1 MVINMKVLKK
11 ININKDEIKVKL
23 SKYSRT
29 ILDFL
34 QKHIYI
40 IYMAL
45 PFLAMDI
52 ITRIF
57 GKDISFYSF
66 FKLPPNL
73 FTITWIFLFLGLT
86 LTFKKRIGRIIYF
99 FTSVIFLFIFLTN
112 NVYYSLTKTY
122 FDFNLVE
129 SASEG
134 APYIIDTLKNTNFLV
149 YLSFIFIILLIIKG
163 IKSIPYKTK
172 NNYKS
177 IFIVLISFT
186 IIHTLIPITLG
197 KANSELTWSSWR
209 NPRNVYISFND
220 NNKSMKVSGIYE
232 YTVRNFYIT
241 FFKTEKQE
249 NSEDIEFLNN
259 SFADDSNNQNK
270 YTGIFKGKNVIFI
283 QLEGLDNWLLTE
295 ETTPTLYNMLNNSI
309 VFNNHY
315 SYYNGGGSTFNS
327 EFAVNT
333 GFITPLSYTQNAY
346 TFNKNN
352 FPYSMAHL
360 FKKEGYT
367 VNAFHMNT
375 GEYYSRT
382 TNYKNWGYDNYYGLI
397 DIENYKDETY
407 RLDRNLIL
415 NEKFNNLIFHTD
427 DPDNLF
433 VDYLITY
440 SGHLPFT
447 NTKGVCKMLYD
458 EDVAKSIEENTTE
471 TNDETSKEVPT
482 PEFVKMSE
490 LECIKRQAKETDYM
504 FELLLQNLEE
514 KGLIDNTIL
523 VVFTDHYLYTIED
536 KSILDNYKDTSN
548 NLINKTPF
556 FIWSKDGKRTNINKV
571 TSQLNILP
579 TTLNLFGIN
588 YNSNNYIGKDALD
601 PNYEGIVFFSDYS
614 WYDGSIYVENGEIT
628 NNKNATYEYL
638 EEKNYY
644 ISHLTK
650 KNDLALK
657 YNYFK
662 NHK

>member
-34 QKHIYI
+34 QKYSYV

-112 NVYYSLTKTY
+112 NVYYSLTKTF

-220 NNKSMKVSGIYE
+220 NNKSMKVSGLYE

-249 NSEDIEFLNN
+249 NSEDIEFLDN

-397 DIENYKDETY
+397 DIEDYKDETY

-482 PEFVKMSE
+482 PEFVQMSE

-644 ISHLTK
+644 ISYLTK

>member
-11 ININKDEIKVKL
+11 LNINKDEIKVKL

-34 QKHIYI
+34 QKYIYI

-249 NSEDIEFLNN
+249 NSEDIEFLDN

-427 DPDNLF
+427 NPDKLF

-482 PEFVKMSE
+482 PEFVQMSE

>member
-11 ININKDEIKVKL
+11 LNINKDEIKVKL

-34 QKHIYI
+34 QKYIYI

-172 NNYKS
+172 NNYRS

-249 NSEDIEFLNN
+249 NSEDIEFLDN

-397 DIENYKDETY
+397 DIEDYKDETY

-427 DPDNLF
+427 NPDKLF

-482 PEFVKMSE
+482 PEFVQMSE

-628 NNKNATYEYL
+628 NNKNTTYEYL

-644 ISHLTK
+644 ISYLTK

>member
-458 EDVAKSIEENTTE
+458 EDVAKSIEENTTK
-471 TNDETSKEVPT
+471 TNDEASKEVPT
-482 PEFVKMSE
+482 PEFVQMSE

>member
-11 ININKDEIKVKL
+11 LNINKDEIKVKL

-34 QKHIYI
+34 QKYIYI

-99 FTSVIFLFIFLTN
+99 FTSIIFLFIFLTN
-112 NVYYSLTKTY
+112 NVYYSLTKTF

-172 NNYKS
+172 NNYRS

-249 NSEDIEFLNN
+249 NSEDIEFLDN

-397 DIENYKDETY
+397 DIEDYKDETY

-427 DPDNLF
+427 NPDKLF

-458 EDVAKSIEENTTE
+458 EDVAKSIEENTTN

-482 PEFVKMSE
+482 PGFVQMSE

-644 ISHLTK
+644 ISYLTK

>member
-177 IFIVLISFT
+177 IFIVLISFA

-375 GEYYSRT
+375 VEYYSRT

-482 PEFVKMSE
+482 PEFVQMSE

>member
-11 ININKDEIKVKL
+11 LNINKDEIKVKL

-34 QKHIYI
+34 QKYIYI

-99 FTSVIFLFIFLTN
+99 FTSIIFLFIFLTN
-112 NVYYSLTKTY
+112 NVYYSLTKTF

-249 NSEDIEFLNN
+249 NSEDIEFLDN

-397 DIENYKDETY
+397 DIEDYKDETY

-427 DPDNLF
+427 NPDKLF

-458 EDVAKSIEENTTE
+458 EDVAKSIEENTTN

-482 PEFVKMSE
+482 PGFVQMSE

-628 NNKNATYEYL
+628 NNKNTTYEYL

-644 ISHLTK
+644 ISYLTK

>member
-177 IFIVLISFT
+177 IFIVLISFA

-482 PEFVKMSE
+482 PEFVQMSE

>member
-11 ININKDEIKVKL
+11 LNINKDEIKVKL

-34 QKHIYI
+34 QKYIYI

-99 FTSVIFLFIFLTN
+99 FTSIIFLFIFLTN
-112 NVYYSLTKTY
+112 NVYYSLTKTF

-172 NNYKS
+172 NNYRS

-249 NSEDIEFLNN
+249 NSEDIEFLDN

-367 VNAFHMNT
+367 VNAFHINT

-397 DIENYKDETY
+397 DIEDYKDETY

-427 DPDNLF
+427 NPDKLF

-458 EDVAKSIEENTTE
+458 EDVAKSIEENTTN

-482 PEFVKMSE
+482 PGFVQMSE

-644 ISHLTK
+644 ISYLTK

>member
-177 IFIVLISFT
+177 IFIVLITFT

-249 NSEDIEFLNN
+249 NSEDIEFLDN

-482 PEFVKMSE
+482 PEFVQMSE

>member
-11 ININKDEIKVKL
+11 LNINKDEIKVKL

-34 QKHIYI
+34 QKYIYI

-99 FTSVIFLFIFLTN
+99 FTSIIFLFIFLTN
-112 NVYYSLTKTY
+112 NVYYSLTKTF

-172 NNYKS
+172 NNYRS

-249 NSEDIEFLNN
+249 NSEDIEFLDN

-397 DIENYKDETY
+397 DIEDYKDETY

-427 DPDNLF
+427 NPDKLF

-482 PEFVKMSE
+482 PEFVQMSE

-628 NNKNATYEYL
+628 NNKNTTYEYL

-644 ISHLTK
+644 ISYLTK